1 MSEVKPLNLSGGY
14 NPLAEVDRESYADK
28 TRKNSQAVMQK
39 AMGRYQMQAAQQNM
53 QNQETMQRADRYFG
67 ENYTKFSTSTASIKD
82 PKSWSFNTGDTRDQA
97 FAQYKQE
104 VGGNYS
110 AFNEAWT
117 MKQNAEQESLKK
129 SMQRWRTEVG
139 DDQEFGKQYSVFYDS
154 LSDIEKNN
162 LMGNAN
168 QDLFT
173 SLNQHYI
180 DEDKRGGFL
189 EKYGLDAGKA
199 VGVGY
204 GVYQGY
210 KMGSNVLGGSKEILD
225 ETRKLNS
232 RGSGFTKSFENLQ
245 SEGMAENKKRDI
257 NKKSM
262 ATKARTKAKKIG
274 LKNAGFSSSRQPEK
288 IKGIFDKRG
297 RAINER
303 RLNPREKGKNR
314 RELKKSID
322 RIKKSPIGKINNKEG
337 KRALLKKM
345 QGKMTDPVKKKAL
358 AAFVA
363 RQIATRGTQALT
375 TGWIPLI
382 GQAMTIASIGYSAY
396 EIKQFADSLMED

>member
-39 AMGRYQMQAAQQNM
+39 AIGRYQMQAAQQNM
-53 QNQETMQRADRYFG
+53 QNQQTMQRADRYFG
-67 ENYTKFSTSTASIKD
+67 ENYSKFSTSTANIKD

-168 QDLFT
+168 QDLFN
-173 SLNQHYI
+173 SLSQHYMA
-180 DEDKRGGFL
+180 EDKRTGYI
-189 EKYGLDAGKA
+189 EKYGLDATKA
-199 VGVGY
+199 AGVGY

-210 KMGSNVLGGSKEILD
+210 KMGANALAGSKEILEGTKNLIRD
-225 ETRKLNS
+225 S
-232 RGSGFTKSFENLQ
+232 RFPENFTKLQ
-245 SEGMAENKKRDI
+245 SEGIKEDKKREKRADKAEVKAE
-257 NKKSM
+257 KKVL
-262 ATKARTKAKKIG
+262 RR
-274 LKNAGFSSSRQPEK
+274 AGFSKSRQPEK
-288 IKGIFDKRG
+288 IKGVFDKRG

-303 RLNPREKGKNR
+303 RINPRSNSSR
-314 RELKKSID
+314 DARIALKKSID
-322 RIKKSPIGKINNKEG
+322 KIKKSPIGKINNKEG
-337 KRALLKKM
+337 KRALLKNI
-345 QGKMTDPVKKKAL
+345 QGKMGDPAKKKAL

-363 RQIATRGTQALT
+363 KQIAKKGTQALT
-375 TGWIPLI
+375 TGWIPLL
-382 GQAMTIASIGYSAY
+382 GQVLTIASVGYSAY